1 MKLNE
6 CQRQLVEKNHN
17 LIYSFARKNKL
28 DLDEWYD
35 VLALALCR
43 TALFFDATR
52 GKFSTLFY
60 LTANNFVLQIY
71 RRQNAAKRVP
81 MSVCQSL
88 EAITAENDN
97 GSVLTV
103 SDTVVDFDSNFDEY
117 LEIQDVLNRVLD
129 NLSDRNRDIFNAV
142 LDGDTQMEIAK
153 RFGIGQPTVA
163 RIVKSVRN
171 TIRENLK

>member
-17 LIYSFARKNKL
+17 LIYGFAWKNKL

-52 GKFSTLFY
+52 GEFSTIFY
-60 LTANNFVLQIY
+60 LTANRFVLQIY
-71 RRQNAAKRVP
+71 HKQNAAKRVP

-88 EAITAENDN
+88 DDIIVEKDN
-97 GSVLTV
+97 GSVLTI
-103 SDTVVDFDSNFDEY
+103 SDTVMDFDSNFDEY

-142 LDGDTQMEIAK
+142 LDGDTQKEIAK
-153 RFGIGQPTVA
+153 RFGIAQSTVA

-171 TIRENLK
+171 TIRGNLE